1 MQEVFRDVHVSGAET
16 ARRNSAKQSDRL
28 APATDETVGPY
39 HPRAGRSSTCDSSSS
54 SAARC
59 SVMIASSA

>member
-1 MQEVFRDVHVSGAET
+1 MIRLLGRQTSGNVQKAIFCLEELRVT
-16 ARRNSAKQSDRL
+16 YKREDY
-28 APATDETVGPY
+28 G
-39 HPRAGRSSTCDSSSS
+39 RAGRSSTCDSSSS